1 MWLTGWSDLY
11 AIVVVGLACYLTVVV
26 LLRATGKRTLTKLN
40 AFDFVVTV
48 SIGSLLATGVLDP
61 TTSWAAVATGILVL
75 VVAQWVMARM
85 TSTWPRSRWFVTA
98 EPTLVLRD
106 GKLLQDA
113 LRSSRV
119 APSEVLQAVRTSGS
133 GSLAS
138 VAAVTLEPDGSLSV
152 ISKDN
157 VGDGSALADVPGLAD
172 ETADV
177 PGLPRPDDDG
187 HV

>member
-11 AIVVVGLACYLTVVV
+11 AVLVVGLACYLTVVV

-61 TTSWAAVATGILVL
+61 ATSWAAVASGILLL
-75 VVAQWVMARM
+75 VVAQWVMAKV

-98 EPTLVLRD
+98 EPTLVVRD

-113 LRSSRV
+113 LRRSRV

-152 ISKDN
+152 IPKDSL
-157 VGDGSALADVPGLAD
+157 GDGSALADVPGMSD
-172 ETADV
+172 EVPDV
-177 PGLPRPDDDG
+177 AGLPQPDDG
-187 HV
+187 HA